1 MTDVI
6 MAMREPYMT
15 DIVKGRKRFE
25 FRRYRLSKV
34 KRIWFYQTSPHQ
46 YIQYVCDVGSVR
58 TRQPG
63 DEPLP
68 EGPGLDGNYE
78 FNHHDEAWVGYD
90 SAYEILGIHKLK
102 HLITLQDLKQ
112 HHGLKSAPRSWM
124 YAPES
129 LLSAIDPEQED
140 VIR

>member
-15 DIVKGRKRFE
+15 DIVEGRKRFE
-25 FRRYRLSKV
+25 FRKYRLLEA
-34 KRIWFYQTSPHQ
+34 KRIWFYQTSPDQ
-46 YIQYVCDVGSVR
+46 CIQYVCDVGPAR

-68 EGPGLDGNYE
+68 EGPGIDGNYE
-78 FNHHDEAWVGYD
+78 FNHHDAAWAGYD
-90 SAYEILGIHKLK
+90 FAYEILGIRMLK
-102 HLITLQDLKQ
+102 RPITLQDLKQ

-129 LLSAIDPEQED
+129 LLTIIDLG
-140 VIR
+140 